1 MFVPEGAR
9 FANLPALPE
18 GADVASAINNAVK
31 AGEAENEEL
40 GRFAENVQASRK

>member
-18 GADVASAINNAVK
+18 GADVATAINNAMK
-31 AGEAENEEL
+31 AIEAENEEL
-40 GRFAENVQASRK
+40 GRFAEIVQACRK

>member
-1 MFVPEGAR
+1 MFVPDEAR
-9 FANLPALPE
+9 FANLLTLPE
-18 GADVASAINNAVK
+18 GADVATAINNAMK